1 MDEWPNLQFSLSFLC
16 IFNLNF
22 ANKRFD
28 FCSKHINYKSN
39 ELLQHEIYWA
49 ILTSFTAN
57 FTITASHKF
66 PVFPQRKQIQRRI
79 QNFLPPKTETTL
91 ISYPR
96 CRGQVLTKNAL
107 LKIRMK
113 LYWAPICQKNLNFVE
128 SCEDGLYRHFW
139 GLDEIQNQNKIWWNL
154 KVVLYLVWKMISGNF
169 VRFSLSS
176 ASFCQKLFPTCW
188 KYII

>member
-1 MDEWPNLQFSLSFLC
+1 MCVQYVCNFHFFHCCDLICNFHFHFSYIFAWCWLNVMDDCLICNFHFHFLY

-28 FCSKHINYKSN
+28 FCSKHISYKSN

-79 QNFLPPKTETTL
+79 QNFLPLKTETTL
-91 ISYPR
+91 ISYPC

-113 LYWAPICQKNLNFVE
+113 LYRNLGAPIYQEN
-128 SCEDGLYRHFW
+128 
-139 GLDEIQNQNKIWWNL
+139 
-154 KVVLYLVWKMISGNF
+154 
-169 VRFSLSS
+169 
-176 ASFCQKLFPTCW
+176 A
-188 KYII
+188 

>member
-1 MDEWPNLQFSLSFLC
+1 MQPINHHYASGVCVQYVCNFHFFTLVICNFHFHFSYLFAWCWLNVMDEWPDLQ
-16 IFNLNF
+16 
-22 ANKRFD
+22 
-28 FCSKHINYKSN
+28 SN

-91 ISYPR
+91 ISYPC

-113 LYWAPICQKNLNFVE
+113 PYWNLAAPIYQTNTL
-128 SCEDGLYRHFW
+128 
-139 GLDEIQNQNKIWWNL
+139 
-154 KVVLYLVWKMISGNF
+154 
-169 VRFSLSS
+169 SLSLLCWVLWRW
-176 ASFCQKLFPTCW
+176 ASCTFGNLMKFRN
-188 KYII
+188 